1 MKTDIESTELSNP
14 ITYKFSNVI
23 YAVWLAVV
31 FLNLNQNSTVSWF
44 EAWTKNWLCR
54 GWLIRKRLFGMGAH
68 AKPSHIV
75 IVELKVPNL
84 LGFLKSIVTGLGT
97 FVW

>member
-1 MKTDIESTELSNP
+1 MKTDIESTEFSNP

-23 YAVWLAVV
+23 YAVWLTGV

-54 GWLIRKRLFGMGAH
+54 G
-68 AKPSHIV
+68 
-75 IVELKVPNL
+75 
-84 LGFLKSIVTGLGT
+84 
-97 FVW
+97 